1 MIRWTFFFEEGNIK
15 SDVKEEAEDVRISEF
30 ILEQPR
36 GLLYLPGDKV
46 DIYLNLA
53 MVKCTVRE
61 ADAQDIVQVAPE
73 APASAT

>member
-36 GLLYLPGDKV
+36 GLLYLPGEKV

-61 ADAQDIVQVAPE
+61 QNAQEVIPATPE
-73 APASAT
+73 SAT

>member
-30 ILEQPR
+30 ILQEPR
-36 GLLYLPGDKV
+36 GLLYLPRDKI

-61 ADAQDIVQVAPE
+61 AEAQEAVPPAPE
-73 APASAT
+73 SAT